1 MINMLRALLEKVDNM
16 HTQMR
21 NISRQMEIIRKNE
34 KARHQES
41 KHQQK

>member
-21 NISRQMEIIRKNE
+21 NISRQMEILKRIKN
-34 KARHQES
+34 KC
-41 KHQQK
+41 